1 FFFREYKRLPP
12 DLSFLIMIFYQEHA
26 DFAVARFYLERLQ
39 IYFGRAVSHFSGAN
53 IETRVMPRA
62 LHVEPMEA
70 ALGERS
76 KAMGAKFLKAVKLI
90 INPDD
95 CHYLLVDF
103 NAQRFTIA
111 QLFGV
116 RNRNEGGLAI
126 TGRVSGR
133 KMKRVLRSGGATLM
147 SPDRDSFVVNE
158 TATQVTGHRQ
168 KTNADDGKK
177 ERRQAN
183 F

>member
-1 FFFREYKRLPP
+1 M
-12 DLSFLIMIFYQEHA
+12 S
-26 DFAVARFYLERLQ
+26 
-39 IYFGRAVSHFSGAN
+39 
-53 IETRVMPRA
+53 
-62 LHVEPMEA
+62 
-70 ALGERS
+70 
-76 KAMGAKFLKAVKLI
+76 AKFLKGVKLV
-90 INPDD
+90 INPGD
-95 CHYLLVDF
+95 CHHLLVDL
-103 NAQRFTIA
+103 NAQCFTIA